1 MKPELDEMPVM
12 DHLGELR
19 NRLGKV
25 LILHVIVMLLIFSR
39 AGDIL
44 RLLLRLNPDMQL
56 VFIEPSEIMVVY
68 IQIALIIAAGIC
80 SPFTI
85 YHIWAFVSKG
95 LFDNERKFVMIAI
108 GMGFIFFVLGVIFGY
123 SVVVPVSLQF
133 FTRISIAE
141 VKSMISAKAFISFIL
156 TMLLSLGVV
165 FNIPSLVYV
174 ATKLGVLTPEMLKE
188 QSKVLIVIIFIMA
201 AVVTPPDVVSQMMIA
216 LPMVVLLQLSIFI
229 SNKVYKGQKKKELK
243 SEENNQ

>member
-1 MKPELDEMPVM
+1 
-12 DHLGELR
+12 
-19 NRLGKV
+19 
-25 LILHVIVMLLIFSR
+25 
-39 AGDIL
+39 
-44 RLLLRLNPDMQL
+44 
-56 VFIEPSEIMVVY
+56 
-68 IQIALIIAAGIC
+68 
-80 SPFTI
+80 
-85 YHIWAFVSKG
+85 
-95 LFDNERKFVMIAI
+95 
-108 GMGFIFFVLGVIFGY
+108 
-123 SVVVPVSLQF
+123 
-133 FTRISIAE
+133 
-141 VKSMISAKAFISFIL
+141 MISAKAFISFIL